1 MLSFNKKNIILD
13 NKHFVNMTNEELL
26 QQLRNFHF
34 EHESKKKEVVEKY
47 DELIEIEE
55 KYKNVQK
62 LLAERMGKE
71 IS

>member
-1 MLSFNKKNIILD
+1 MLSFNKVYIEF
-13 NKHFVNMTNEELL
+13 NKKDYDKMTNEELL

-47 DELIEIEE
+47 DELIKIEE
-55 KYKNVQK
+55 NYKNVQK
-62 LLAERMGKE
+62 ILAERMGKE

>member
-1 MLSFNKKNIILD
+1 MLSFNKVYIEF
-13 NKHFVNMTNEELL
+13 NKKDYEKMTNEELL

-34 EHESKKKEVVEKY
+34 EHENKKKEVVEKY
-47 DELIEIEE
+47 DELMQIEE

>member
-1 MLSFNKKNIILD
+1 MLSFNKKNIVID
-13 NKHFVNMTNEELL
+13 NKDYSKMTNEELL

-34 EHESKKKEVVEKY
+34 EHENKKKEVVEKY
-47 DELIEIEE
+47 DELISIEE

-62 LLAERMGKE
+62 ILAERMGKD